1 MSVNIVFALFSLY
14 LSLADRIENY
24 VSDSRLLLM
33 TTLNAEPGEGMENT
47 GDGEQ

>member
-1 MSVNIVFALFSLY
+1 MSVNILVSLYSFY
-14 LSLADRIENY
+14 LSLADRLEDY